1 MKAVLFL
8 GAPRGGEEDLLACVA
23 SSCMHKQKTHHIYK
37 VWHSACAKEALWRCV
52 ALQSKRHHHH
62 LHPSHAALPAVFT
75 SERATRRHMN
85 ARAFYLVLGR
95 CCIQFGYFAA
105 SGRCGFPSPW
115 KRHGSLP
122 DGIFLKTKL
131 CSRCSVFCYSK
142 EKHAKIAG

>member
-1 MKAVLFL
+1 MSLPPVCTNRKHTTYIKFCTVH
-8 GAPRGGEEDLLACVA
+8 V
-23 SSCMHKQKTHHIYK
+23 QKK
-37 VWHSACAKEALWRCV
+37 PCGV
-52 ALQSKRHHHH
+52 ALHCKASIIIIIIISILPMQ
-62 LHPSHAALPAVFT
+62 PSGAALPAVFT

-122 DGIFLKTKL
+122 DGFFLKTKL

>member
-8 GAPRGGEEDLLACVA
+8 GAPRGGEDDLLACVA

-37 VWHSACAKEALWRCV
+37 VLQRSLVAWRGV
-52 ALQSKRHHHH
+52 ALHCKASIIIIISILPMQ
-62 LHPSHAALPAVFT
+62 PSGAALPAVFT

-142 EKHAKIAG
+142 GKHAK